1 MKRYMSQATQ
11 KKNFASLS
19 ANELF
24 EIAKKAAAAKKPDE
38 MIEALAASL
47 FLDGLVLR
55 LLNRWKR
62 LPRSEIEE
70 CVARAVDNAY
80 AYLAEKRRI
89 ANLGGWLYKVAYNLA
104 HDMYY
109 KDYKHR
115 TEDSE
120 AVLSHIHS
128 EDRLPDAERLRQDN
142 IAESKK
148 AEAIRLARE
157 LLPEIGHGQIV
168 QVMQLVI
175 DAVEQDIPDLP
186 PKDIADTLG
195 ITPAA
200 ARALLSRGFDRLARR
215 ARERGIEIPECWV
228 EDKYETSATNKE

>member
-1 MKRYMSQATQ
+1 MSQATQ

-38 MIEALAASL
+38 MIQALAASL

-55 LLNRWKR
+55 LSNRWKR

-80 AYLAEKRRI
+80 AYLAEKRHI
-89 ANLGGWLYKVAYNLA
+89 ANLGGWLYKVADNLA
-104 HDMYY
+104 HDMWD

-120 AVLSHIHS
+120 AVLSHIPS
-128 EDRLPDAERLRQDN
+128 EDRLPDAERLRQDD
-142 IAESKK
+142 IAESSK
-148 AEAIRLARE
+148 AEVIRLARE

-168 QVMQLVI
+168 QVMELLI

-215 ARERGIEIPECWV
+215 ARKRGIEIPECWV
-228 EDKYETSATNKE
+228 EDKYETGATNKE